1 MYDILKDLITY
12 IPGYLNELLK
22 LLIGPKKHINQSID
36 TDANL
41 AWENSLRFAF
51 ISFLLIFL
59 LKWLALTDVRDVQQI
74 IVGEGVLTIFEF
86 AMSGLLLLI
95 VWRLL
100 GVKRKP
106 RDVLTVFAFIL
117 GVWILIEGIFLL
129 TQLGAVKMLDPNMY
143 ALLNGMNQVG
153 NVQEIQVLA
162 ETYQQSIVQPED
174 AQLREATLNLLNILN
189 YIGAFILLIWLLICW
204 PVYGG
209 LFNIGRGKVF
219 TSLVIFL
226 IVNELNPMSFIKIF
240 VMMAWT

>member
-1 MYDILKDLITY
+1 MYDIFKDLITY
-12 IPGYLNELLK
+12 IPGYLNELLN

-41 AWENSLRFAF
+41 AWENSLRFVF

-59 LKWLALTDVRDVQQI
+59 LKWLALTDVRDIQQI
-74 IVGEGVLTIFEF
+74 VIGEGVLTIFEY
-86 AMSGLLLLI
+86 ATSGVLLLI

-100 GVKRKP
+100 GVKQKP

-143 ALLNGMNQVG
+143 AMINGMNQVG
-153 NVQEIQVLA
+153 NVQEIQALA
-162 ETYQQSIVQPED
+162 ETYQQSIVQPDD
-174 AQLREATLNLLNILN
+174 AQLRQATLNLLNILN
-189 YIGAFILLIWLLICW
+189 YIGAFVLLIWLLISW
-204 PVYGG
+204 PVYGSQ
-209 LFNIGRGKVF
+209 FNIGRGKVF
-219 TSLVIFL
+219 ASLVIFL